1 MKTLNLPT
9 DLRDKIL
16 RHAVDSYP
24 HEACGLLIGQGGQV
38 RDVIPSPN
46 LSDSPEKNFE
56 IDPALIIHHQ
66 RKARAGSDSIIGHY
80 HSHPDGA
87 AQPSVRDQ
95 AQNYDSDL
103 IWLIVRVTADS
114 PQDMNA
120 FASNVEGGSL
130 APIPLNCPPRAGTI

>member
-1 MKTLNLPT
+1 MTTLNLLT
-9 DLRDKIL
+9 DLRGKIL
-16 RHAVDSYP
+16 RHVMDSYP
-24 HEACGLLIGQGGQV
+24 HEACGLLIGRGGLV
-38 RDVIPSPN
+38 TAVIPSPN

-66 RKARAGSDSIIGHY
+66 RKCRTSGDRIIGHY

-103 IWLIVRVTADS
+103 IWLIVKVTADG
-114 PQDMNA
+114 PQGMNA
-120 FASNVEGGSL
+120 FASNGEGGAL
-130 APIPLNCPPRAGTI
+130 EPIPLSCPPRAGII